1 MLGPLS
7 LLFLSFG
14 AVATYGYD
22 NSRSDNVSRA
32 YWIYC
37 WIRHRICQNSY
48 GATHSSDTAN
58 WQKSLATYCE
68 DDTINAIPL
77 AFLDVFFSTGNL
89 PEIDFANTCGTGSG
103 VFPGTNLA
111 NCKFM
116 AADIQACQ
124 AKGKIITLSIGG
136 ATGGIGLTGNKQA
149 EAFAETVW
157 NLFLG
162 GTSDTRPF
170 GDAVLDGVDL
180 DIEGG
185 ASTGYA
191 AFVTKIR
198 SLATDG
204 SKQFYVT
211 GAPQCPFPDAYL
223 GTVVNAVGFDA
234 LYVQFYNNFCGL
246 TNFDDSNGWNFA
258 SWDEWAKKT
267 SPNKDVKIFIGAPA
281 STTAAGSGYV
291 PATTLGKIAL
301 ETRAQYSSFGGVMLW
316 DASQAYANGRLDTAI
331 KGAIAESG
339 SRTGAPIRN
348 VTTTP
353 TATSTASTSAAT
365 ASGSCAKV
373 AEWENGVAYGGGV
386 NKTYNG
392 HLWTALFW
400 SNSDT
405 PGGSAGLWS
414 DNGACADAI
423 SAPVKRAD
431 SLASI
436 VFVQSAARR
445 TLGTMSSASML
456 CTRGANSSQGTS
468 AF

>member
-1 MLGPLS
+1 MIGLLS
-7 LLFLSFG
+7 VFFLSFG
-14 AVATYGYD
+14 IVTT
-22 NSRSDNVSRA
+22 
-32 YWIYC
+32 
-37 WIRHRICQNSY
+37 QNSY

-58 WQKSLATYCE
+58 WQKSLATYCA

-77 AFLDVFFSTGNL
+77 AFLDLFFSTGHL
-89 PEIDFANTCGTGSG
+89 PEIDLANTCGTASG

-111 NCKFM
+111 NCQFM
-116 AADIQACQ
+116 QADIQACQ

-136 ATGGIGLTGNKQA
+136 ATGGIGLTRNNQA

-162 GTSDTRPF
+162 GTSHTR
-170 GDAVLDGVDL
+170 
-180 DIEGG
+180 G

-198 SLATDG
+198 SLATG
-204 SKQFYVT
+204 ASKQFYAT

-246 TNFDDSNGWNFA
+246 THFDDSNGWNFA

-291 PATTLGKIAL
+291 PATTLGKIAS

-316 DASQAYANGRLDTAI
+316 DASQAYANGRFDTAI

-339 SRTGAPIRN
+339 SRTGTPVAN
-348 VTTTP
+348 TTS
-353 TATSTASTSAAT
+353 TATATASTSTAT
-365 ASGSCAKV
+365 SAWTSGSCANV
-373 AEWENGVAYGGGV
+373 AEWESGVAYGGGV
-386 NKTYNG
+386 NKTYKG
-392 HLWTALFW
+392 RLWTALFW

-405 PGGSAGLWS
+405 PGG
-414 DNGACADAI
+414 
-423 SAPVKRAD
+423 
-431 SLASI
+431 
-436 VFVQSAARR
+436 
-445 TLGTMSSASML
+445 
-456 CTRGANSSQGTS
+456 
-468 AF
+468 